1 MKKKQ
6 RTLWISETAVFIALL
21 VVLQAATRP
30 LGSTLI
36 TGCIVNL
43 LLILSVMLCG
53 LSSGI
58 IVGVVSPVI
67 AKCFGIGPLWSI
79 IPLILLGNVTLAL
92 IWHFVGKQKRL
103 RPFSAHILALP
114 LAALAKFAAL
124 YLGIVKLALPFWLHL
139 PAQQAAVISGMFS
152 IPQLITA
159 AVGGGAAILLLPL
172 LRRGLP
178 AKRCG

>member
-124 YLGIVKLALPFWLHL
+124 YLGI
-139 PAQQAAVISGMFS
+139 QAC
-152 IPQLITA
+152 T
-159 AVGGGAAILLLPL
+159 PL
-172 LRRGLP
+172 LAASAGTAGSRYLRHVLYPAANHRRCRRRSRDSFAPSFTAGSP
-178 AKRCG
+178 R